1 MKRSDLSERGVG
13 NYAETLNMVDAQSA
27 GMHRSYLRIGD
38 VSIGLCADCA
48 DDVELTQ
55 EMNRFRT
62 TPARCDVNIR
72 VQWMDRLP
80 KPEGRKLFDSGAV
93 WVLHE
98 TGDGYVF
105 DFATPMLGELPYKR
119 LSVDKEFSKARV
131 LLNREYFREG
141 RWVCPL
147 EYPLDELLVTNWLA
161 RNGGVEVHGCGLR
174 DDSTGGQLFLGHSGA
189 GKSTTARLWKS
200 LRAACVLSDDRIILR
215 EESNE
220 IWMHGTPWHGEAGFA
235 APEKTQVNKIF
246 VLEHGNRN
254 ELLPI
259 PQARAVAEMFA
270 RCFPPF
276 YSQESLAFTF
286 SFLQRITNRVPCYL
300 FRFVPDESAV
310 GEILNFRD

>member
-105 DFATPMLGELPYKR
+105 DFATPMLGEQPYKR

-189 GKSTTARLWKS
+189 GKSTTARLWRS

>member
-1 MKRSDLSERGVG
+1 M
-13 NYAETLNMVDAQSA
+13 YAETLDVAPAEST
-27 GMHRSYLRIGD
+27 GIHRSYVRIGN
-38 VSIGLCADCA
+38 VSIGLCADSA
-48 DDVELTQ
+48 GDVGLTQ

-62 TPARCDVNIR
+62 TPARCDIDIR
-72 VQWMDRLP
+72 VQWMARLR

-98 TGDGYVF
+98 SDDGYVF
-105 DFATPMLGELPYKR
+105 DFATPILGEQPYKR
-119 LSVDKEFSKARV
+119 LAVDKEFSNARL

-141 RWVCPL
+141 QPVYPL

-161 RNGGVEVHGCGLR
+161 RNGGVEVHGCGLL
-174 DDSTGGQLFLGHSGA
+174 DDSTGGHLFLGHSGA
-189 GKSTTARLWKS
+189 GKSTTARLWRS
-200 LRAACVLSDDRIILR
+200 LRDASVLSDDRIILR
-215 EESNE
+215 GDSNE

-254 ELLPI
+254 ELRRL

-276 YSQESLAFTF
+276 YSQSPLALTL
-286 SFLQRITNRVPCYL
+286 SFLHQITNLVPCYL
-300 FRFVPDESAV
+300 FRFVPDGSAV
-310 GEILNFRD
+310 GGILNFRD